1 MNTPLLAR
9 DCLSLHQVRTAVAAT
24 SVDGRLYAV
33 GGECET
39 KFSHEGTL
47 YLSSVEYY
55 DPIQNSWAYVAEMKQ
70 PRSFA
75 CSGEGIFRASG
86 PSVPSLQLSV
96 CLSLSISC

>member
-1 MNTPLLAR
+1 MSAG
-9 DCLSLHQVRTAVAAT
+9 AI
-24 SVDGRLYAV
+24 DGRLFAV

-55 DPIQNSWAYVAEMKQ
+55 DPIQNNWTNVAEMKF

-75 CSGEGIFRASG
+75 AVTVLNGKGRYMYNDI
-86 PSVPSLQLSV
+86 Q
-96 CLSLSISC
+96 